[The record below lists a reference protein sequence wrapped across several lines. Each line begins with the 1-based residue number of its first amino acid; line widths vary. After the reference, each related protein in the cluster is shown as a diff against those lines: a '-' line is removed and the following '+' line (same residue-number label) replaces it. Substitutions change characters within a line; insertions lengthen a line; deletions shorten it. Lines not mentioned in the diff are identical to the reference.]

1 MQFQDHTFLITGG
14 GSGLGGATAK
24 LFAEQGAN
32 VVLADVN
39 GDAIAALA
47 AQIGARAAHIR
58 TDVTDEASVQAA
70 VDLCKSAF
78 GGIHGLVNCAG
89 VAPGER
95 VVGKSGP
102 HLLANFVRTININLI
117 GTFNVIRLAAHA
129 MSTQSPDAGFDKSGT
144 RGVIINTSSVAS
156 FEGQI
161 GQAGYAASKAGVNGM
176 TLPIARELA
185 KFGIRVVT
193 IAPGIFDTPML
204 QGMSEEVRASL
215 GAQVPFPSRLGTPEE
230 YAALAKHIVENEVLN
245 GTVIRLDGAIRMGAK

>member
-1 MQFQDHTFLITGG
+1 
-14 GSGLGGATAK
+14 
-24 LFAEQGAN
+24 
-32 VVLADVN
+32 
-39 GDAIAALA
+39 
-47 AQIGARAAHIR
+47 
-58 TDVTDEASVQAA
+58 
-70 VDLCKSAF
+70 
-78 GGIHGLVNCAG
+78 
-89 VAPGER
+89 
-95 VVGKSGP
+95 VVGKTGP
-102 HLLANFVRTININLI
+102 HVLANFARTININLI
-117 GTFNVIRLAAHA
+117 GTFNAIRLAAHA
-129 MSTQSPDAGFDKSGT
+129 MSTQSPDSNGT

-215 GAQVPFPSRLGTPEE
+215 GAQVPFPPRLGTPEE